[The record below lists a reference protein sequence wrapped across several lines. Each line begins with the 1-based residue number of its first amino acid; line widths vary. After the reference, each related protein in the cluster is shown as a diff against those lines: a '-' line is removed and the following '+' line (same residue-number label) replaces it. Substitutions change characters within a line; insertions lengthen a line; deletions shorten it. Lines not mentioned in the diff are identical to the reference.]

1 MNIIMNNS
9 NENIKTVEKAEL
21 LQKEFNVELQDW
33 KNKNSE
39 NVDSIKTQ
47 HFAEYLSQKYLCDNL
62 DKLETF
68 ESVTNIRKE
77 VAKQIDQL
85 ENHNKYV
92 INEEEY
98 EDANDQI
105 QIPSD
110 NINLCFV
117 GGVSTGKSTILNSI
131 FCEELTQCKIK
142 RTTMCPTIYIENKYT
157 QDFLTKDIFKI
168 ISDKNKEIIEKTESG
183 QKLDTSNYEELVF
196 NVGKLDMNILENSYV
211 NVYDIP
217 GLNDARTKH
226 IYYEYLENNF
236 HKFNLIVFIIDI
248 QSGLNTSDEMDMLK
262 FIINN
267 TKEQYEKNKRYIY
280 TLVIVNKADNMQTEE
295 DTDKLEITGELREM
309 FEQVENTIKTE
320 FANNQLKDH
329 VIGVIP
335 LSAIDS
341 YLYRMVK
348 KHVNN
353 FKLSPEQI
361 LKIGINENGKKFSML
376 KPAIQ
381 EEHVNKILKD
391 ENFVNTMIKLS
402 GFSHL
407 ESILYQFLQYNN
419 KGNRLRIDNLIYD
432 LSKLPKL
439 KDYIDTL
446 DWLNLKFLTELFKQY
461 FKIFNNIKLIDI
473 AEYKICVTTFITEFT
488 EILRNMINTC
498 NYINN
503 LISCYDKI
511 NEELII
517 PYIKQA
523 NWYNYTTYPYFLI
536 NRVLQLMYV
545 KNNGILSI
553 NDIIN
558 QLNILIKLSK
568 FEKSIIETIFS
579 SIISNI
585 HQKTTILFEDKEN
598 IDELINLLDKCCQI
612 DVNLSEF
619 LRFLIINQLCNINNE
634 KLFIKKMLYHRHGEI
649 IISEYIL
656 QEFDNSKLSVP
667 FDRFIKGLSASDLD
681 SKEHKLDIYYLNY
694 EKIHNKFNFICV

>member
-1 MNIIMNNS
+1 MNNS

-21 LQKEFNVELQDW
+21 LQKEFNVELQNW
-33 KNKNSE
+33 KNKNGE
-39 NVDSIKTQ
+39 IIDSVETQ
-47 HFAEYLSQKYLCDNL
+47 HFAEYLLQKYLCDNL

-68 ESVTNIRKE
+68 ESITNIRKE
-77 VAKQIDQL
+77 VVKQIDQL
-85 ENHNKYV
+85 ENPNKYV

-142 RTTMCPTIYIENKYT
+142 RTTMCPSIYIENKYA

-183 QKLDTSNYEELVF
+183 QKLDSINYEELVF
-196 NVGKLDMNILENSYV
+196 NVGKLDINVLEKSYM

-236 HKFNLIVFIIDI
+236 HKFNLIVFIVDI

-267 TKEQYEKNKRYIY
+267 TKEQYEKNKRDIY
-280 TLVIVNKADNMQTEE
+280 TLVIVNKADDMQNEE
-295 DTDKLEITGELREM
+295 DSDKLEITGELREM
-309 FEQVENTIKTE
+309 FEQVENTVKTE
-320 FANNQLKDH
+320 FANNQLKDNI
-329 VIGVIP
+329 IGVIP

-348 KHVNN
+348 KHGNK

-381 EEHVNKILKD
+381 EARVNEILKD
-391 ENFVNTMIKLS
+391 ESFVNTMIKLS
-402 GFSHL
+402 GFSRL
-407 ESILYQFLQYNN
+407 ESILYQFLQHNN
-419 KGNRLRIDNLIYD
+419 KGSKLRIDNLMYD
-432 LSKLPKL
+432 LRKVPNLTEFTSG
-439 KDYIDTL
+439 YN
-446 DWLNLKFLTELFKQY
+446 WLNLKYLTELFKQY
-461 FKIFNNIKLIDI
+461 FKIFNNIKLIDVV
-473 AEYKICVTTFITEFT
+473 EYKTLVTIFITEFT
-488 EILRNMINTC
+488 EILQNMVNMWKGSINDLITCYDQINTE
-498 NYINN
+498 I
-503 LISCYDKI
+503 
-511 NEELII
+511 II
-517 PYIKQA
+517 PYIKQV
-523 NWYNYTTYPYFLI
+523 NWYNYTTYPDFLI
-536 NRVLQLMYV
+536 NRVLQLIYE

-568 FEKSIIETIFS
+568 FEKSIIEMVFW
-579 SIISNI
+579 SIVSNI
-585 HQKTTILFEDKEN
+585 HKKTTILFEDNKN

-612 DVNLSEF
+612 DVNLSEL
-619 LRFLIINQLCNINNE
+619 LRFLIINQLCSMDNK
-634 KLFIKKMLYHRHGEI
+634 KLFIKKMLYRRHGEI
-649 IISEYIL
+649 LISEYIS

-667 FDRFIKGLSASDLD
+667 FDRFIKGLNASDLD
-681 SKEHKLDIYYLNY
+681 SKEHTLDMYYLKY
-694 EKIHNKFNFICV
+694 EKTHNKFNFICV